1 MGKKRSAAELKEE
14 GTALGAQID
23 VARKRPVNFALLMG
37 KEGLVLETDLKRNCE
52 VLWRNAKKAGGGSK
66 GAMGT
71 MSVSGRVIELTC
83 VDDSAPSHLPKLAKK
98 WLTERGQPYKVTMIT
113 PSGSVGDEHDEDE
126 EKQVANVDSG
136 LMTDAMEEQGAS
148 VPGSDVM
155 EGEEEEIQMRPAPE
169 SQSELNTQSTEGPD
183 GDAPEGPAGPLIDAP
198 VKIGNE
204 PAKRELTAEF
214 GQVRK
219 DLLKSIAK
227 AEDPAREAIQQ
238 QIAQFGEL
246 VKSNDLTGAE
256 RLMDELSLAQE
267 TVTESQRTRARER
280 VSQIATMVGDIEAE
294 LDALEAELNKQEAA
308 Q

>member
-1 MGKKRSAAELKEE
+1 MAKKKSAAELKEE
-14 GTALGAQID
+14 GTALGTQIA

-37 KEGLVLETDLKRNCE
+37 KEGLVLETDLKKNCE
-52 VLWRNAKKAGGGSK
+52 VLWRNAKKVGGGSK

-71 MSVSGRVIELTC
+71 MSVSGKVIELTC

-98 WLTERGQPYKVTMIT
+98 WLTERGQPYKVIMNT
-113 PSGSVGDEHDEDE
+113 PSGSVGDEDDDE
-126 EKQVANVDSG
+126 EEETQAAGADRKR
-136 LMTDAMEEQGAS
+136 MTDATEEEGVS

-155 EGEEEEIQMRPAPE
+155 EGEEEEIQTRPSPE
-169 SQSELNTQSTEGPD
+169 MNTQVTEGPD
-183 GDAPEGPAGPLIDAP
+183 GDAPEGPVDPQSDGP
-198 VKIGNE
+198 VRIGKE
-204 PAKRELTAEF
+204 PAKRDLTTEF

-227 AEDPAREAIQQ
+227 VEAPAREAIQQ

-246 VKSNDLTGAE
+246 MKSNDFTGAE
-256 RLMDELSLAQE
+256 RLMDDLSVAQE
-267 TVTESQRTRARER
+267 TVTESQRTRARDS

-294 LDALEAELNKQEAA
+294 LDALEAEMSKQEVT